1 MWKGTPIKWSLALG
15 EQELMKSILQAT
27 SLLVSLM
34 IASMIGGCNRT
45 DPQSEGRIVIRYWEK
60 WTGFE
65 AEAMRVI
72 VNDFNASQT
81 RIFVNYTTVS
91 QLDRK
96 LMLATGGGVPP
107 DVVGIWSRLT
117 PAYAENNALM
127 PLDRMAAEA
136 GIRREDYIDV
146 FWRICSHR
154 DHLWA
159 LPCTPSCLALVWN
172 KKLFRE
178 AGLDPERPPRSMA
191 ELEEFN
197 MKLLRRRPDGG
208 IQSIGYLPAEPDW
221 WPAMWGYWFG
231 GRLWDGD
238 RTISATAPENVQAYD
253 WIASYPRRFGAANLL
268 NLRDGFGNFA
278 SPQNPFFTG
287 RMAMMLQGVWIYSF
301 IKNYAPPDFEWGV
314 APFPV
319 SDPERFKD
327 FTMVECD
334 GLAIPAGAKHAKEG
348 FEFIKYV
355 NTPKVMEKLCLG
367 QRKFTPLRESSP
379 EFFRDHPNPYIKTFV
394 TLAKSPNAFFVPRM
408 TTWNE
413 YENDMRNAFSR
424 IWAGKVPAAQALQDV
439 QRREQ
444 ETLDRRMARWDR
456 SAAKL
461 LAEWNRP

>member
-1 MWKGTPIKWSLALG
+1 L
-15 EQELMKSILQAT
+15 ILRT
-27 SLLVSLM
+27 LLWLLLTLTFFSC
-34 IASMIGGCNRT
+34 ARQ
-45 DPQSEGRIVIRYWEK
+45 DPAAKDRIVVRYWEK

-81 RIFVNYTTVS
+81 RIFVDYSTVS

-96 LMLATGGGVPP
+96 LMLATGGGAPP
-107 DVVGIWSRLT
+107 DVAGVWSRMT
-117 PAYAENNALM
+117 PVYAENNALM
-127 PLDRMAAEA
+127 PLDRMAAKA
-136 GIRREDYIDV
+136 GIRRENYIDV
-146 FWRICSHR
+146 FWRISSHR

-159 LPCTPSCLALVWN
+159 VPCTPSCLALVWN

-197 MKLLRRRPDGG
+197 MKLLRRRPDGS
-208 IQSIGYLPAEPDW
+208 IQSIGFLPNQPDW
-221 WPAMWGYWFG
+221 WPAMWGYWMG
-231 GRLWDGD
+231 GQLWDGD
-238 RTISATAPENVQAYD
+238 RKVTADAPENLQAYD
-253 WIASYPRRFGAANLL
+253 WIASYPKRFGAASLL
-268 NLRDGFGNFA
+268 NLGDGFGNFA
-278 SPQNPFFTG
+278 SPQNPFFSG

-301 IKNYAPPDFEWGV
+301 IKNYAPADFEWGV

-319 SDPERFKD
+319 SDPDRLKN

-334 GLAIPAGAKHAKEG
+334 GLAVPAGAKHPNEA

-355 NTPKVMEKLCLG
+355 NTPRVMEKLCLG

-379 EFFRDHPNPYIKTFV
+379 EFFRDHPNPYIKEFIE
-394 TLAKSPNAFFVPRM
+394 LAKSPNAFFVPRM

-424 IWAGKVPAAQALQDV
+424 IWAGQSSAAEALHDV
-439 QRREQ
+439 QQREQ
-444 ETLDRRMARWDR
+444 ANLDRRMARCDR
-456 SAAKL
+456 SSFKL
-461 LAEWNRP
+461 MTEWNRP